1 MLHGW
6 ASPDP
11 WPGQDSGLE
20 GWGGGQRFGE
30 GLDEEEGVRQVRW
43 GIA

>member
-20 GWGGGQRFGE
+20 GWGGSQRFGE
-30 GLDEEEGVRQVRW
+30 GLDGEEGVRRVRW
-43 GIA
+43 GSA